1 MELLQALRKLNLLSR
16 SSAHC
21 ARSTQ
26 GHGTMSEWHHREHG
40 PITEEKLV
48 RAVHILAG
56 IVEDHGQAFRPLY
69 QDLRQQLAE
78 LRLCEKASAAA
89 AARAAQGQTK
99 VA

>member
-1 MELLQALRKLNLLSR
+1 
-16 SSAHC
+16 
-21 ARSTQ
+21 
-26 GHGTMSEWHHREHG
+26 MSEWHHGEHG

-56 IVEDHGQAFRPLY
+56 IVEDRGPAFRPLY

-78 LRLCEKASAAA
+78 LRLQQQACGAE
-89 AARAAQGQTK
+89 ARTARIQAK